1 MADPTEMAVEDLSA
15 AAREL
20 DRAVHREI
28 FGGEVT
34 RHPPDFG
41 TSSDLMVPLPGYTV
55 ASGQSLPRYANDL
68 SHAWRIVEYLG
79 GEPEGLPES
88 VHARFEEILRD
99 HDPSVFEMPE
109 RVAAEMIC
117 RAALRAARNEGL
129 TMRGKCPE
137 CGEKMEQV
145 GYRERPGDGRA
156 EEVYLCEDCDSEP
169 TVFAPLPVPV

>member
-1 MADPTEMAVEDLSA
+1 MDPTEMAVEDLSA

-28 FGGEVT
+28 FGGSVE
-34 RHPPDFG
+34 RRPPDY
-41 TSSDLMVPLPGYTV
+41 TSASDLTVPLPTYTV
-55 ASGQSLPRYANDL
+55 ETGESLPRYANDL

-79 GEPEGLPES
+79 GDPQGLPHS
-88 VHARFEEILRD
+88 VHAHFEEILRD
-99 HDPSVFEMPE
+99 HDPSIFEMPE
-109 RVAAEMIC
+109 HVAAEMIC
-117 RAALRAARNEGL
+117 RAALRAARHEGL
-129 TMRGKCPE
+129 TLRGKCPE

-156 EEVYLCEDCDSEP
+156 EEVYLCGICDSEP